1 MRRTIIASVSVG
13 MILTGVFFTGGCHEE
28 QEPIAPPVTDAQLQ
42 SMRMEFHQQYP
53 TARVGVVTA
62 VLESENLASVGKV
75 PTKDF
80 TEGDIITFMD
90 SNGKTLTEG
99 KVEAV
104 NADNLAVKYETPGK
118 KGRAPMRGDVAVRII
133 H

>member
-1 MRRTIIASVSVG
+1 MIASVVAG
-13 MILTGVFFTGGCHEE
+13 LFLFAGCGQEP
-28 QEPIAPPVTDAQLQ
+28 EPIAPPVTDAQLQ
-42 SMRMEFHQQYP
+42 NLRSTYRQQDA

-62 VLESENLASVGKV
+62 VLESEHLASVGKV
-75 PTKDF
+75 PTRDF

-90 SNGKTLTEG
+90 SNGKVLTLG

-104 NADNLAVKYETPGK
+104 NADNLAVKYETPDK
-118 KGRAPMRGDVAVRII
+118 NGRAPMRGDVAVRFI